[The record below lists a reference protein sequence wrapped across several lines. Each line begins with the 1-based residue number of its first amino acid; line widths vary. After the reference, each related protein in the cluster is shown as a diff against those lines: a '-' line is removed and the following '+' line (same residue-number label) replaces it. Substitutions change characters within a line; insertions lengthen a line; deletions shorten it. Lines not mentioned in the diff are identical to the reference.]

1 MTIRGELTDQR
12 FHLFQTYA
20 YLSDSSSLDDET
32 MKEYHFSSA
41 FDEAVISSPTGFTS
55 TAHFSLWKPN
65 DPVTED
71 EETSSQNQE
80 EEQERFVSALKLF
93 SFKHIVESM
102 DSSLKALCLVPT
114 SMSKLYIQGDNGAH
128 VHLDGR
134 LIDDLRKVGLSTE
147 AGNIR
152 IKDVTADE
160 INLSSQVGDISL
172 DGIIDGNVMVETF
185 CDGDVSFQGSTVYG
199 GSLVV
204 STDDGDINLWTE
216 VQADECL
223 LSTRNGNITAKEQL
237 ATHTTIFVSETGLVT
252 ANVFGGS
259 LEASINQGDAY
270 FFVTDLS
277 NDSEISVNK
286 GDVQVTVPTHNCSF
300 KLRVT
305 APMSNIAPSLQNSG
319 HLSLC
324 HETGLEVFSTED
336 SKVDESLPTLTIK
349 VSQGTVNLAVAEK
362 ATNRAVHYQ
371 HDSLA

>member
-1 MTIRGELTDQR
+1 
-12 FHLFQTYA
+12 
-20 YLSDSSSLDDET
+20 

-41 FDEAVISSPTGFTS
+41 FDEAVVSSPTGFTS
-55 TAHFSLWKPN
+55 TAHFSLWK
-65 DPVTED
+65 
-71 EETSSQNQE
+71 SSEHVGGSKE
-80 EEQERFVSALKLF
+80 EEEDKDKTFVSALKLF
-93 SFKHIVESM
+93 SFKHIVESV

-114 SMSKLYIQGDNGAH
+114 AMNKLYIQADNGAH
-128 VHLDGR
+128 IHLDGT

-160 INLSSQVGDISL
+160 ISLSSQVGDISL

-185 CDGDVSFQGSTVYG
+185 CDGDVSFKGSTVYG

-216 VQADECL
+216 VQVDECF

-259 LEASINQGDAY
+259 IDANLNHGDAY
-270 FFVTDLS
+270 IFVSALS
-277 NDSEISVNK
+277 DDSEINVSK
-286 GDVQVTVPTHNCSF
+286 GDVQVTVPNANCSF
-300 KLRVT
+300 KLRVS
-305 APMSNIAPSLQNSG
+305 APMANIAPKLQNSG

-324 HETGLEVFSTED
+324 QETGSELFSTED
-336 SKVDESLPTLTIK
+336 SKAAELCPTLTIK

-362 ATNRAVHYQ
+362 ETNKAVDYQ
-371 HDSLA
+371 YDSIA